1 MTVHKLLLTT
11 ASQMRLQEDIGITR
25 EDTSQHFTPSS
36 HSDLIVAALLL
47 FPFLNYDLHHAASY
61 VLRFFSFA
69 SQISQME
76 GGSLE
81 SDLSCI
87 VLRTAN

>member
-1 MTVHKLLLTT
+1 MMVHRLLLTA

-47 FPFLNYDLHHAASY
+47 FPFSELRSPSRSELCVTFLFLLHHRSHKWK
-61 VLRFFSFA
+61 
-69 SQISQME
+69 
-76 GGSLE
+76 GGPR
-81 SDLSCI
+81 I
-87 VLRTAN
+87 RP